1 MKRKINPFYAYVSA
15 MKTTNI
21 IRLLAGLS
29 FLIFFCPFFDM
40 CSSPLKKEINQQ
52 LSESG
57 VKTEITTVQDSIAEN
72 TLIPITDTP
81 TASNKNE
88 QTSVLSGYGLSTYL
102 FKYFKEIN
110 TDELKGSTF
119 YALLCFTFILII
131 SGLQVI
137 LSFKNKLR
145 QVHYLAYIN
154 IFLSLVAML
163 IFYING
169 TLEVLSQIKFGYY
182 MFLINTIAIIVLC
195 KKAIKQNAV

>member
-1 MKRKINPFYAYVSA
+1 

-182 MFLINTIAIIVLC
+182 LFLINTIAIIVLC

>member
-1 MKRKINPFYAYVSA
+1 

-29 FLIFFCPFFDM
+29 FLIFFSPFFDM
-40 CSSPLKKEINQQ
+40 CSRPLKK
-52 LSESG
+52 
-57 VKTEITTVQDSIAEN
+57 VRTEEVTITETDTLPIQDGIAEN
-72 TLIPITDTP
+72 SIVATDATK
-81 TASNKNE
+81 ANSRIKNNNE
-88 QTSVLSGYGLSTYL
+88 EKISILSGYGLSTYI

-119 YALLCFTFILII
+119 YALFCFTIILII

-137 LSFKNKLR
+137 LLFKSKLR

-163 IFYING
+163 IFYLNS
-169 TLEVLSQIKFGYY
+169 TLEELSQIKFGYY
-182 MFLINTIAIIVLC
+182 LFLINTIAIIVLC

>member
-1 MKRKINPFYAYVSA
+1 
-15 MKTTNI
+15 
-21 IRLLAGLS
+21 
-29 FLIFFCPFFDM
+29 M
-40 CSSPLKKEINQQ
+40 CSRPLKK
-52 LSESG
+52 
-57 VKTEITTVQDSIAEN
+57 VRTEEVTITETDTLPIQDGIAEN
-72 TLIPITDTP
+72 SIVATDATK
-81 TASNKNE
+81 ANSRIKNNNE
-88 QTSVLSGYGLSTYL
+88 EKISILSGYGLSTYI

-154 IFLSLVAML
+154 IFLSFVAML
-163 IFYING
+163 IFYLNS
-169 TLEVLSQIKFGYY
+169 TLEELSQIKFGYY
-182 MFLINTIAIIVLC
+182 LFLINTIAIIVLC